1 MKIFLICI
9 FISVF
14 QVQAQNTSIFYTLTG
29 QVVPKDSSFK
39 IDGIHGALVTLKGKQ
54 SGKVYTK
61 ETDEKGNFQLA
72 LHKLILDK
80 ADTSYELIVTTKKEL
95 PRKTIDSVCP
105 YYVRKSPKGYFDKY
119 LPIKLNQDFQ
129 YFYIQL
135 VAPLECYFEPFTMY
149 FNKTNDQFIQK
160 GIISSD
166 TMLVCIGNTMLK
178 VLKKYP
184 KAKWCLTH
192 TYCGE
197 GKEAEQLAVK
207 RLEKIKTILFQKY
220 GLPAASIEIKTD
232 SKESSKSNAGESET
246 ECLVRLS
253 IVSIE

>member
-1 MKIFLICI
+1 MKKFLFFV
-9 FISVF
+9 FISVL
-14 QVQAQNTSIFYTLTG
+14 QVHAQNQSPFFTLTG

-39 IDGIHGALVTLKGKQ
+39 VDGIHGALITLKGQQ

-72 LHKLILDK
+72 LHKLILDTL
-80 ADTSYELIVTTKKEL
+80 DTSYELIVSTKKEL
-95 PRKTIDSVCP
+95 PLKTIDSVCP
-105 YYVRKSPKGYFDKY
+105 YYVRKSPKGYFDNY

-135 VAPLECYFEPFTMY
+135 EAPLECYFTPFNLY

-160 GIISSD
+160 GIYNTD
-166 TMLVCIGNTMLK
+166 TMLMCIRNSMLK
-178 VLKKYP
+178 ILKTKP

-197 GKEAEQLAVK
+197 GKKAELLALK
-207 RLEKIKTILFQKY
+207 RLDKIKTILIQKY
-220 GLPAASIEIKTD
+220 GIPAASLEIKID
-232 SKESSKSNAGESET
+232 SKENSESNVGESET

>member
-1 MKIFLICI
+1 MKIFLICV

-14 QVQAQNTSIFYTLTG
+14 EVQAQNASIFYTLTG

-39 IDGIHGALVTLKGKQ
+39 IEGIHGALVTLKGQQ
-54 SGKVYTK
+54 SGKVYAI

-72 LHKLILDK
+72 LHKLILDTL
-80 ADTSYELIVTTKKEL
+80 DTSYELIVSTRKEL
-95 PRKTIDSVCP
+95 LRKTIDSVCP
-105 YYVRKSPKGYFDKY
+105 YYVRKSPKGFFDKY

-135 VAPLECYFEPFTMY
+135 EAPLECYFNPFNLY

-160 GIISSD
+160 EMYNTD
-166 TMLVCIGNTMLK
+166 TMLMCIGNSMLK
-178 VLKKYP
+178 ILKTNP

-197 GKEAEQLAVK
+197 EKDAEQLAVK
-207 RLEKIKTILFQKY
+207 RLEKIKNILIQKY

-232 SKESSKSNAGESET
+232 SKENSQSNAGESET